1 MGKNLERSRGKAKVP
16 LFPERSS
23 SWRRRGEVSKHSG
36 SKAARPGLCIYL
48 PSIYKAAWPW
58 GPHTSTPMLP
68 SGVASASS
76 CGAPTSRGVIFLQEV
91 RQLPA
96 DEAGGPVHFAHVLQ
110 QAEHQGPAALLALAP
125 GLSQLLVAVVVCL
138 LGWAQGSPA
147 AQGAAMMGTVL
158 AVLPVLS
165 QGPTRHPRHA
175 AFIGADHQ
183 LEGA

>member
-1 MGKNLERSRGKAKVP
+1 M
-16 LFPERSS
+16 
-23 SWRRRGEVSKHSG
+23 
-36 SKAARPGLCIYL
+36 
-48 PSIYKAAWPW
+48 
-58 GPHTSTPMLP
+58 
-68 SGVASASS
+68 
-76 CGAPTSRGVIFLQEV
+76 
-91 RQLPA
+91 
-96 DEAGGPVHFAHVLQ
+96 HFAHVLQ

-125 GLSQLLVAVVVCL
+125 GLSQLPVAVVVCL